1 MRNFQK
7 AITMM
12 VFRWSQYAD
21 KGHTYRKV
29 KSSHVQKW
37 SSISLLVHSRCQ
49 IGLFPVWLEPMLQKG
64 ALRIKSYP
72 HFIGLAIHW
81 VLKSA
86 DSRTNI
92 YNRGIGLCK
101 VVLNAENFETLKS
114 FKYFGRQDKN
124 ISSVSCGSFFTIL
137 VSGLW
142 EKDKKVPE
150 LGG

>member
-7 AITMM
+7 AITML
-12 VFRWSQYAD
+12 FQWSQYAD

-64 ALRIKSYP
+64 ALRIKSYL

-92 YNRGIGLCK
+92 YNRGIGDSIRSFWMQKILK
-101 VVLNAENFETLKS
+101 RKFWTSFENFLLRASTAKI
-114 FKYFGRQDKN
+114 N
-124 ISSVSCGSFFTIL
+124 
-137 VSGLW
+137 
-142 EKDKKVPE
+142 EKFQIFW
-150 LGG
+150 